1 MRSDEDREHRAYTP
15 GEMVPISGIYTAVH
29 TEHRPPHEV
38 VAIRGEEFPACR
50 VCKSEVRFHVAHI
63 LPHMTHDFDLTG
75 PQPRA
80 LKRRAKAA
88 GEETK

>member
-1 MRSDEDREHRAYTP
+1 MRADADHERRVYGP
-15 GEMVPISGIYTAVH
+15 GEMVPISGVYTAVH
-29 TEHRPPHEV
+29 LEHRPPHEV
-38 VAIRGEEFPACR
+38 VAIRGEEFPECR
-50 VCKSEVRFHVAHI
+50 VCKTEVRFQVTRV

-88 GEETK
+88 GEEAK